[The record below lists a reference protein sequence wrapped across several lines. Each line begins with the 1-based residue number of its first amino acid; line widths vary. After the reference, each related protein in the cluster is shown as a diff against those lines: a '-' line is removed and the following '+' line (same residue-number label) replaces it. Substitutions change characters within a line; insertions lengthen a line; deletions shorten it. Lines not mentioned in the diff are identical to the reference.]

1 MNHPRALPRLDC
13 RLRTGSIIRAVMLL
27 CGAFLALGNPA
38 AAHAE
43 GAGGGVPG
51 GSADSKAQTIVH
63 MLDYVSVDYP
73 EFVRDGTVLNPSEY
87 AEQRE
92 FASQAVGMIEQ
103 LPAAPDKPAL
113 LDGARQLLARIDAK
127 AAGDEVSRRASRVR
141 AEVIRAYRLSV
152 APAQAPDLRRGAA
165 LFEQDCAACHG
176 ALGHGDGPL
185 ARAMEPVPRN
195 FHDDARMRLRSLY
208 GLYDTIELGV
218 AGTPM
223 RAFSELS
230 EADRWALA
238 FYVGGLRASAQSVAR
253 GESLWHQGRGNAEF
267 ASLRALA
274 TATAAEVSARGGAE
288 HGAELDAVRAYL
300 TAHPDALQAAAPP
313 PLALTRTRLGDALDA
328 YRQGDRE
335 RAGQLAISAY
345 LEGFELVE
353 ASLDNVDAPLRAATE
368 REMMALRAAIA
379 AGKPADSVGEQ
390 VSGIDALL
398 DRADDELSGAD
409 LSPGAA
415 FASAVLIL
423 LREGLEA
430 ILVLAAIVAFVVK
443 TKRRDAL
450 PYIHAGWIGAL
461 VLGAATWIAARYLL
475 TISGANRE
483 LTEGATALVAAAM
496 LLYVGYWLH
505 SKSNAQAWQSFI
517 RHQVTAALG
526 KRTLWAMA
534 GISFLAVYRELFEI
548 ILFYET
554 LWQQVGPGG
563 HDAVL
568 GGIAVAAAL
577 LAVLGGAILKFSVR
591 LPIGPFFSAASA
603 LLAIMAVVFVGNG
616 VAALQEAGVV
626 DSTAVSFVS
635 LPLIGVH
642 PTLQGLLMQ
651 GLALAL
657 VLAGAMAGRRQSIVH
672 AHH

>member
-1 MNHPRALPRLDC
+1 MSHGRGLLRFEYRLATRSMVRA
-13 RLRTGSIIRAVMLL
+13 AAWV
-27 CGAFLALGNPA
+27 LGNSSGA
-38 AAHAE
+38 RAE
-43 GAGGGVPG
+43 GASGTPASAAGV
-51 GSADSKAQTIVH
+51 SVAADSKAQTIVH
-63 MLDYVSVDYP
+63 LLDYVGVDYP
-73 EFVRDGTVLNPSEY
+73 EFVRDGKVLNPSEY

-92 FASQAVGMIEQ
+92 FTDKAVALLEQ
-103 LPAAPDKPAL
+103 LPVVPDSPAL
-113 LDGARQLLARIDAK
+113 RDEARRLLALIDAR
-127 AAGDEVSRRASRVR
+127 AAGGDVARLAGAVR
-141 AEVIRAYRLSV
+141 ADVIRAYQLAVAPSV
-152 APAQAPDLRRGAA
+152 APDVRRGAA
-165 LFEQDCAACHG
+165 LFADNCASCHG
-176 ALGHGDGPL
+176 DLGRGDGPL
-185 ARAMEPVPRN
+185 AATMEPMPRN

-208 GLYDTIELGV
+208 GLYDTIGLGV

-230 EADRWALA
+230 DPDRWDLA
-238 FYVGGLRASAQSVAR
+238 FYVGGLRADAQRVAR
-253 GESLWHQGRGNAEF
+253 GASLWQQGKGNPEF

-274 TATAAEVSARGGAE
+274 TATPAEVGDKGGAD
-288 HGAELDAVRAYL
+288 LDAVRAYL
-300 TAHPDALQAAAPP
+300 TAHPDALQAAAPA
-313 PLALTRTRLGDALDA
+313 PLALTRARLNDALGA
-328 YRQGDRE
+328 YRQGDHE
-335 RAGQLAISAY
+335 RAGQLAIAAY
-345 LEGFELVE
+345 LDGFELVE

-368 REMMALRAAIA
+368 REMMALRASIG
-379 AGKPADSVGEQ
+379 AGKPADAVGEQ
-390 VSGIDALL
+390 IGRIDELL
-398 DRADDELSGAD
+398 DRADQKLAGGD

-415 FASAVLIL
+415 FASALLIL

-430 ILVLAAIVAFVVK
+430 ILVLAAIVAFVIK
-443 TKRRDAL
+443 TQRRDAL

-461 VLGAATWIAARYLL
+461 VLGALTWIVARYLL

-505 SKSNAQAWQSFI
+505 SKSNARAWQSFI

-554 LWQQVGPGG
+554 LWQQVGPAG
-563 HDAVL
+563 HNAVL

-616 VAALQEAGVV
+616 VAALQEAGVI
-626 DSTAVSFVS
+626 DATAVRFAS

-651 GLALAL
+651 GSALAL

-672 AHH
+672 AHR